1 MSKAICTSDPSDFR
15 AKGEVGT
22 MQVPAE
28 AGKEKQ
34 TRPLVS
40 GEDGTKKTI
49 LIYSPDLNFCFS
61 LSMLFQNRYNVSTTT
76 NLGMLETFLAN
87 YSADLVMID
96 AFPST
101 KIIQTL
107 EGLKELK
114 RHLPIIMLY
123 VYNSREVGLD
133 EAIRG
138 HVDSIF
144 YKPFDISV
152 VSRRVEEL
160 LESRDEGLGAGG

>member
-1 MSKAICTSDPSDFR
+1 MKISRTNCTSGCRGSCISV
-15 AKGEVGT
+15 KGEAGA
-22 MQVPAE
+22 MQYPTEAE
-28 AGKEKQ
+28 KGKHPQ
-34 TRPLVS
+34 PLYS
-40 GEDGTKKTI
+40 EDDASKKTI

-107 EGLKELK
+107 EGLKEL
-114 RHLPIIMLY
+114 RRYLPIIMLY
-123 VYNSREVGLD
+123 VYNSKEVAMD
-133 EAIRG
+133 QAIRG
-138 HVDSIF
+138 
-144 YKPFDISV
+144 
-152 VSRRVEEL
+152 
-160 LESRDEGLGAGG
+160 

>member
-1 MSKAICTSDPSDFR
+1 
-15 AKGEVGT
+15 

-28 AGKEKQ
+28 ASKGKQ
-34 TRPLVS
+34 IQPVVS
-40 GEDGTKKTI
+40 EEDGTKKTI

-123 VYNSREVGLD
+123 VYNSKEVGMD
-133 EAIRG
+133 KAIRA
-138 HVDSIF
+138 HVDSVY
-144 YKPFDISV
+144 YKPFDINA
-152 VSRRVEEL
+152 VSKRIDEL
-160 LESRDEGLGAGG
+160 LKTQD

>member
-1 MSKAICTSDPSDFR
+1 MQAPVETSK
-15 AKGEVGT
+15 
-22 MQVPAE
+22 
-28 AGKEKQ
+28 GKHVQ
-34 TRPLVS
+34 PLCPE
-40 GEDGTKKTI
+40 EDGAKKTI

-107 EGLKELK
+107 EGLKEL
-114 RHLPIIMLY
+114 RRYLPIIMLY
-123 VYNSREVGLD
+123 VYNSKEVAMD
-133 EAIRG
+133 QAIRG
-138 HVDSIF
+138 HVDSVF
-144 YKPFDISV
+144 YKPFDISA
-152 VSRRVEEL
+152 VSKRIEEL
-160 LESRDEGLGAGG
+160 LKIKE

>member
-1 MSKAICTSDPSDFR
+1 
-15 AKGEVGT
+15 

-28 AGKEKQ
+28 ASKGKQ
-34 TRPLVS
+34 TQPLVS
-40 GEDGTKKTI
+40 EEDGTKKTI

-96 AFPST
+96 AIPSP

-123 VYNSREVGLD
+123 VYNSKDVEMD
-133 EAIRG
+133 KAIRG
-138 HVDSIF
+138 HVDSVF

-152 VSRRVEEL
+152 VSKRIEEL
-160 LESRDEGLGAGG
+160 LKSKE

>member
-1 MSKAICTSDPSDFR
+1 
-15 AKGEVGT
+15 

-28 AGKEKQ
+28 ASKGKQVQSLATE
-34 TRPLVS
+34 
-40 GEDGTKKTI
+40 EDGAKKTI

-87 YSADLVMID
+87 YSADLVLID
-96 AFPST
+96 AFPSG

-123 VYNSREVGLD
+123 VYNSKEVGMD
-133 EAIRG
+133 KAIRG
-138 HVDSIF
+138 HVDSVF
-144 YKPFDISV
+144 YKPFDIGA
-152 VSRRVEEL
+152 VSKRIEEL
-160 LESRDEGLGAGG
+160 LKNRE

>member
-1 MSKAICTSDPSDFR
+1 
-15 AKGEVGT
+15 

-28 AGKEKQ
+28 ASKGKQ
-34 TRPLVS
+34 IQPLLS
-40 GEDGTKKTI
+40 EEDGSKKTI

-96 AFPST
+96 AFPSA
-101 KIIQTL
+101 KITQTL
-107 EGLKELK
+107 EGLRELK
-114 RHLPIIMLY
+114 QHLPIIMLY
-123 VYNSREVGLD
+123 VYNSKEVGMD
-133 EAIRG
+133 KAIRE
-138 HVDSIF
+138 HVDSVF

-152 VSRRVEEL
+152 VSKRIDEL
-160 LESRDEGLGAGG
+160 LKSKD

>member
-1 MSKAICTSDPSDFR
+1 
-15 AKGEVGT
+15 
-22 MQVPAE
+22 MQVPTE
-28 AGKEKQ
+28 ASKGKQ
-34 TRPLVS
+34 IQPLLNE
-40 GEDGTKKTI
+40 EDGAKKTI

-101 KIIQTL
+101 KILQTL

-123 VYNSREVGLD
+123 VYNSKEVGMD
-133 EAIRG
+133 RAIRG
-138 HVDSIF
+138 HVDSVF
-144 YKPFDISV
+144 YKPFDIGV
-152 VSRRVEEL
+152 VSRRIEEL
-160 LESRDEGLGAGG
+160 LKSKE

>member
-1 MSKAICTSDPSDFR
+1 
-15 AKGEVGT
+15 

-28 AGKEKQ
+28 AGKGKQ
-34 TRPLVS
+34 TQPLVS
-40 GEDGTKKTI
+40 EEDGTKKTI

-96 AFPST
+96 AFPSA

-123 VYNSREVGLD
+123 VYNSKDVGMD
-133 EAIRG
+133 KTIRG
-138 HVDSIF
+138 HVDSVF
-144 YKPFDISV
+144 YKPFDITV
-152 VSRRVEEL
+152 VSKRIEEL
-160 LESRDEGLGAGG
+160 LKSKE